1 MTKDKVTEISC
12 ITDDVDKNMPANY
25 GKRRAQNSTN
35 IPILLHSKLVNG
47 TYLLPHPVH
56 FPEFLLFLRFP
67 SFYLPQSPLR
77 RICFVTPSNKGT
89 QKRRKNEQGTKKER
103 TKWVPER
110 SNDVAHTRVRKRM
123 RIKNY
128 FTRYTLFDY
137 VRKIYNSYF

>member
-25 GKRRAQNSTN
+25 GKRRAQSPIN
-35 IPILLHSKLVNG
+35 IPIFLYFQLVNG
-47 TYLLPHPVH
+47 TYLSPHPVH

-77 RICFVTPSNKGT
+77 RICFVIPSNKGT
-89 QKRRKNEQGTKKER
+89 QKRRKNEQGTKEER
-103 TKWVPER
+103 TKWVPEGD
-110 SNDVAHTRVRKRM
+110 NNVAQTRVRKRM
-123 RIKNY
+123 LIKKY

-137 VRKIYNSYF
+137 VIKIYNLYL

>member
-1 MTKDKVTEISC
+1 MTKDKVTKTFC

-25 GKRRAQNSTN
+25 GKRRAQNSIN
-35 IPILLHSKLVNG
+35 IPILLHFQLVNG

-89 QKRRKNEQGTKKER
+89 QKRRKNEQGTKEER
-103 TKWVPER
+103 TKWVPEGG
-110 SNDVAHTRVRKRM
+110 NDVAQTRVRKRM
-123 RIKNY
+123 RIKKY

-137 VRKIYNSYF
+137 VIKIYNLYL